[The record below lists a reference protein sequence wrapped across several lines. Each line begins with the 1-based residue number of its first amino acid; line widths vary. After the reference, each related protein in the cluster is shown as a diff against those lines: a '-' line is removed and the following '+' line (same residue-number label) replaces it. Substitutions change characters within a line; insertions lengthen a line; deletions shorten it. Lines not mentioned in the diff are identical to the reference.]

1 MSDTMFSENFISLTD
16 YAVKAFESSS
26 FDSYEISCVDR
37 LHALTRFANS
47 TIHQNVSDH
56 TCRFLFKAS
65 KGKKICTLSLTSL
78 TKTAIDSAVSKLES
92 MLSFI
97 PEIPFFQGFSE
108 DTEGVI
114 PSINATGS
122 LLDEYQ
128 RADIVETAIGEAEA
142 VDKGAKLAGAISIT
156 DLRYRILNSNG
167 IDISHQITYNGLI
180 INSLTEKESKGYAK
194 EEQFERD
201 PSLLKP
207 AELSRKATELSIST
221 CSAKDYPLGEYEVIL
236 SPAATSTLVRF
247 LSFGFNGLGYHESQS
262 FVTDQIGAQ
271 IFDSKLTLHDDPLNS
286 ETLLASPIDGEGV
299 RKKPLFLVEEGIP
312 KSIVYNNFIA
322 SRYLNDKRLSTGHQ
336 VIPFSDYIFG
346 MVMPIN
352 LTLYPGDS
360 SIPEMI
366 EETKQGFFIN
376 RLHYT
381 NFVNRKLG
389 AITGLTRDGILY
401 IENGEVVSAAKNFRF
416 TDKLTSCLENIPL
429 ISSKM
434 ETGVT
439 LKCPAIKLKS
449 LNFTGKSRH

>member
-1 MSDTMFSENFISLTD
+1 MFSENFISLTD

-56 TCRFLFKAS
+56 TSRFLFKAS
-65 KGKKICTLSLTSL
+65 KRKKICTLSLTSL
-78 TKTAIDSAVSKLES
+78 TKTAINSAVSQLET

-108 DTEGVI
+108 DTEEVI

-142 VDKGAKLAGAISIT
+142 VDKSAKLAGAISIT

-180 INSLTEKESKGYAK
+180 INSLTEKEGKGYAK

-201 PSLLKP
+201 PFLLKP
-207 AELSRKATELSIST
+207 AELSRKATELSVST
-221 CSAKDYPLGEYEVIL
+221 CSAKDYSLGEYEVIL
-236 SPAATSTLVRF
+236 SPAATSTLMRF

-262 FVTDQIGAQ
+262 FVTDQIGSQ
-271 IFDSKLTLHDDPLNS
+271 MFDTKLTLHDDPLNS

-299 RKKPLFLVEEGIP
+299 RKKPLFLAEEGIP

-416 TDKLTSCLENIPL
+416 TDKLTSCLKEIPL
-429 ISSKM
+429 IGNKV

-439 LKCPAIKLKS
+439 LNCPAIKLKS
-449 LNFTGKSRH
+449 FNFTGKSKH